1 MGTPMTPGFD
11 EPALRRKLL
20 KGARW
25 SVGLRLVSQLY
36 TWGVTL
42 FMVRLL
48 TPADYGL
55 NAMLEAP
62 IELLALVGAMGLDT
76 ALVRFGVKS
85 PRQIS
90 STFGLLLLVN
100 ASIFVGLMA
109 GAPWIAGYF
118 KQPDLEALVRVSAV
132 VFVLAPLRTIP
143 NALLDIALDFKLKAQ
158 VELQATV
165 LSSLVGLALA
175 FMGGGVWALVAIVVV
190 GAVLRVLL
198 LAWRYPWFVVPT
210 FSWTDVRELLRYG
223 ATVLATGLILVAT
236 GKIYS
241 VVGGPSLGTQVLGIY
256 AVASLFSYLPLNK
269 TMPIVQQT
277 LLPAFAQLSGQPE
290 VLKRYLLYSLE
301 LCGLT
306 IVPLG
311 IGMAACADLI
321 VATFFGEA
329 WAQAAAPLAIL
340 SLLTPLRLLGLI
352 FQSPLNAIGH
362 AGVVT
367 GMALVNF
374 CAFLIGIWWVLDMG
388 LMGLVWLAVSIAS
401 MSALLWT
408 AVARRLFGLTLA
420 DLAATLGAP
429 LVACAVMAASVWAA
443 AARLDGW
450 RPGAALV
457 AVIALGIVVY
467 VCTIAL
473 MRGRRVVAIVR
484 TLLGR

>member
-1 MGTPMTPGFD
+1 MTSGFD

-62 IELLALVGAMGLDT
+62 VELLALVGAMGLDT
-76 ALVRFGVKS
+76 ALVRFGVKN
-85 PRQIS
+85 PRQVS

-100 ASIFVGLMA
+100 ALIFVGLMV
-109 GAPWIAGYF
+109 GAPWIAEYF
-118 KQPDLEALVRVSAV
+118 RQPELEALVRVSAV

-165 LSSLVGLALA
+165 LASLVGLALA
-175 FMGGGVWALVAIVVV
+175 FMDGGVWALVAIVIV
-190 GAVLRVLL
+190 GAFLRVLL
-198 LAWRYPWFVVPT
+198 LAWRYPWFVRPT
-210 FSWTDVRELLRYG
+210 FCWADVRELFSYG
-223 ATVLATGLILVAT
+223 STVLATGLILVAT

-241 VVGGPSLGTQVLGIY
+241 VVGGPVLGTQVLGVY

-290 VLKRYLLYSLE
+290 VLRRYLLYSLE

-311 IGMAACADLI
+311 FGMAACAELI
-321 VATFFGEA
+321 VATFFGEP

-362 AGVVT
+362 ARVAT

-374 CAFLIGIWWVLDMG
+374 CAFLAGIWWVLDMG
-388 LMGLVWLAVSIAS
+388 LMGLVWLAVGIAS

-408 AVARRLFGLTLA
+408 LVARRLFGLSVA
-420 DLAATLGAP
+420 DLAVTLGVP
-429 LVACAVMAASVWAA
+429 LLAGGVMAASVWTAA
-443 AARLDGW
+443 AWLDAW
-450 RPGAALV
+450 RPGAALA
-457 AVIALGIVVY
+457 AVIAWGIVVY

-473 MRGRRVVAIVR
+473 MRGRRVIAIVR